1 MSNTVIKLKKSSLP
15 NQAPTNLEYGEL
27 AINYADGKLFY
38 KNSSNTIS
46 EISGS
51 GGGGGGG
58 PAFGTVNANG
68 TLVVAEVSNDVL
80 TLNAGENI
88 QISANI
94 YNDSIIV
101 SANLKTAFDK
111 SNTAYSVAN
120 AAFDKANAAVTVSA
134 TAPISPTV
142 GTLWWSETY
151 GKLFVYYNDGDSSQW
166 VEASPSGGSSTGNTT
181 YISYEAN
188 TALFYSTLN
197 AAFGVANAAYN
208 QANTGG
214 GGSSSRVNVGNTA
227 PPTPN
232 VGNLW
237 WDTTDGTLYI
247 YYEDVDSSQWV
258 ETSPSGGV
266 INTQSLAANVASY
279 FGYGANTAN
288 AAYAVANAAFNAA
301 NSATVTDFSPAF
313 NKANAAYTV
322 ANGAYNTANSAVQNG
337 SSVIIVGD
345 STIQSK
351 NTITSTTNDQIID
364 TFTTSATRSAQY
376 TVTLTAGTDFQTTQI
391 SVIHDDTIAYM
402 TEYGTI
408 ATSNALGTFTVSL
421 ASGNVRL
428 NVAPTNAVTFIK
440 MLRTTNK

>member
-15 NQAPTNLEYGEL
+15 NQAPTDLEYGEL

-38 KNSSNTIS
+38 KNTSNAIS

-80 TLNAGENI
+80 TLNAGDNI
-88 QISANI
+88 QITGNI
-94 YNDSIIV
+94 YTDSITI

-134 TAPISPTV
+134 TAPSGPTV
-142 GTLWWSETY
+142 GALWWSETY

-181 YISYEAN
+181 YITYEAN

-197 AAFGVANAAYN
+197 TAFDVANAAYN
-208 QANTGG
+208 QANS
-214 GGSSSRVNVGNTA
+214 GSGSSRVNVGNTA

-247 YYEDVDSSQWV
+247 YYEDDDSSQWV

-266 INTQSLAANVASY
+266 VNTESLAANVAPY
-279 FGYGANTAN
+279 FSYGANTAN

-301 NSATVTDFSPAF
+301 NNAVTDFSPAF

-337 SSVIIVGD
+337 SSVIVVGD

-364 TFTTSATRSAQY
+364 TFATSGTRSAQY
-376 TVTLTAGTDFQTTQI
+376 TVTLTAGTDFHTTQI
-391 SVIHDDTIAYM
+391 SVIHDDNIAYM

-408 ATSNALGTFTVSL
+408 TTSNTLGAFTVSL

>member
-15 NQAPTNLEYGEL
+15 NQTPTDLEYGEL

-38 KNSSNTIS
+38 KNTSNSIA
-46 EISGS
+46 EISGA
-51 GGGGGGG
+51 GGGGGGSG
-58 PAFGTVNANG
+58 FGTVNANG

-94 YNDSIIV
+94 YTDSITV

-111 SNTAYSVAN
+111 SNTAYSIAN
-120 AAFDKANAAVTVSA
+120 AAFDKANAAVTVSN
-134 TAPISPTV
+134 TAPVGPTE
-142 GTLWWSETY
+142 GALWWSETY
-151 GKLFVYYNDGDSSQW
+151 GKLFIYYNDGTSSQW
-166 VEASPSGGSSTGNTT
+166 VEASPSGGTSTGNTT
-181 YISYEAN
+181 YITYEAN

-197 AAFGVANAAYN
+197 AAYTVANAAFE
-208 QANTGG
+208 QANTGAG
-214 GGSSSRVNVGNTA
+214 SSRVNVGNTA

-247 YYEDVDSSQWV
+247 YYEDQDSFQWV
-258 ETSPSGGV
+258 ETSPSGGQV
-266 INTQSLAANVASY
+266 NVESLAANVAPY
-279 FGYGANTAN
+279 FTD
-288 AAYAVANAAFNAA
+288 AYDTANAAFN
-301 NSATVTDFSPAF
+301 
-313 NKANAAYTV
+313 KANT
-322 ANGAYNTANSAVQNG
+322 SVQNG
-337 SSVIIVGD
+337 ASVIILGD
-345 STIQSK
+345 SLLLSQ

-364 TFTTSATRSAQY
+364 TFSTGVYRSAQY
-376 TVTLTAGTDFQTTQI
+376 NVTLTAGTDFHTTQI
-391 SVIHDDTIAYM
+391 SVIHDDNIAYM

-408 ATSNALGTFTVSL
+408 TTNTSLGAFTVSL
-421 ASGNVRL
+421 ASGSVRL